1 MLTLVDGSAPFF
13 LESSKRSQNWSKAP
27 LSHLEK
33 SSLPSRKKHKRV
45 RESFSKYTKRISKLG
60 FNAISLDEFCYLANY
75 PFYPQNLAEKIRSYR
90 KKYKKLFKIA
100 VSQDLKI
107 FLTSDFFSVNESI
120 SKATGNELEKITTLF
135 ESGLDDVFTSF
146 PEISGI
152 ILRIGESDGVDVT
165 GDFRSK
171 LLLKD
176 PEQANKF
183 LKTIL
188 PVFEKHNKTLI
199 FRTWTLGAYSIGD
212 LIWNPKTYKK
222 VFEGIQSKSLIVSL
236 KYGEGDFFRHLALN
250 PLFFADERPK
260 LLELQARREYEGF
273 GEYPSFVGWQY
284 GNYRDQ
290 LLGKANLAGI
300 SVWTQTGGWSSFKNI
315 TFLKGSSYWNE
326 LNSYV
331 SLKLFTEP
339 NWTVEDCIQ
348 KFYGKKDLS
357 EFIRFL
363 RLSDQVIEDL
373 LYDPCFAKQTLY
385 VHRVRIPTLLHIT
398 WDRITVSDPFRA
410 VYSRLNPTPSE
421 SLRLGEEAYS
431 SLEEMKRISKKLDL
445 PYDSR
450 FQTKTFKLIL
460 NCRKLL
466 YQEDVPLFLETKR
479 LAKEFHKKYPKTFRF
494 QISRPKSRPS
504 WIAGLFFRLYLR
516 KRSKYRFIDR
526 ILFHPILRKI
536 YYLVFLG
543 IRNRLPDFINSQGMP
558 IRELLS

>member
-1 MLTLVDGSAPFF
+1 MLALVDGSAPFF

-75 PFYPQNLAEKIRSYR
+75 SFYPFPLAEKIRSYR

-100 VSQDLKI
+100 TSQGLQI
-107 FLTSDFFSVNESI
+107 FLTSDFFSVNEFI
-120 SKATGNELEKITTLF
+120 SKHTGNELGKIITLF
-135 ESGLDDVFTSF
+135 ESALEDVFSTF

-171 LLLKD
+171 L
-176 PEQANKF
+176 F
-183 LKTIL
+183 LKTPAEANRFLKEIL

-199 FRTWTLGAYSIGD
+199 FRTWTLGAYEIGD

-222 VFEGIQSKSLIVSL
+222 VFQGIDSKSFIISL
-236 KYGEGDFFRHLALN
+236 KYGEGDFFRHLSLN

-284 GNYRDQ
+284 ENYRNQ

-300 SVWTQTGGWSSFKNI
+300 SVWTQTGGWSSFQNI

-326 LNSYV
+326 LNSFV

-339 NWTVEDCIQ
+339 NWTLEDCLQ
-348 KFYGKKDLS
+348 KFYGKKDLND
-357 EFIRFL
+357 FIRFL
-363 RLSDQVIEDL
+363 RLSDLVIENL
-373 LYDPCFAKQTLY
+373 LYDPCFAKQSFY

-398 WDRITVSDPFRA
+398 WDRITVSDPFRS
-410 VYSRLNPTPSE
+410 VYSVLNSTPSE
-421 SLRLGEEAYS
+421 SMRLGEEAFS

-445 PYDSR
+445 PYDFR
-450 FQTKTFKLIL
+450 FQSKTFRLIL

-466 YQEDVPLFLETKR
+466 YTEDVALFLETKR

-494 QISRPKSRPS
+494 QISRPKSKPS
-504 WIAGLFFRLYLR
+504 FVSGLFLKLFLR
-516 KRSKYRFIDR
+516 RRSKYRLLDK

-543 IRNRLPDFINSQGMP
+543 IRSRLPDFINRQGMP